1 MPMGGSKQEQS
12 GAAVGP
18 AVPHPQLCCGLR
30 RRLPAATAAGC
41 RGAKTGGVEELH
53 IVAHHDAYPQT
64 VEQSGEQ

>member
-1 MPMGGSKQEQS
+1 
-12 GAAVGP
+12 V
-18 AVPHPQLCCGLR
+18 LWI
-30 RRLPAATAAGC
+30 AATAAGC